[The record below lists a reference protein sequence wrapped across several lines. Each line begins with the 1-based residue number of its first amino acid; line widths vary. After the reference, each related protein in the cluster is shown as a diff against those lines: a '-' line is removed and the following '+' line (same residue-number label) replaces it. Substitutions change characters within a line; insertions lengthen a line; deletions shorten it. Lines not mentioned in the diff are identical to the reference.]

1 MNVAR
6 AFFSMSLLC
15 RCVS

>member
-6 AFFSMSLLC
+6 AFFSVSLLC